1 MWPWRFLLLVNVGC
15 VLGLASALIAIS
27 DDNVVHNKVV
37 AEIWEH
43 GDIFFE
49 TETLVSSIGKHK
61 NIWKLRK
68 MSINWCDSCREKQ
81 QRNDSKVWSENINYL
96 RYQ

>member
-15 VLGLASALIAIS
+15 VFGLASALIAIT

-43 GDIFFE
+43 GDIFFWNRNIGFF
-49 TETLVSSIGKHK
+49 IGKHK
-61 NIWKLRK
+61 NIWKLHK
-68 MSINWCDSCREKQ
+68 MSINWYDSRREKQ
-81 QRNDSKVWSENINYL
+81 QRNDSKVWSENLKYL
-96 RYQ
+96 G